1 MTKGFALV
9 ASPAPYGGSGSMSFI
24 VNQERK
30 RIQKDLRPRT
40 AALASDHHIIRSRPQ
55 LGKDRH
61 NETTIAASRRI
72 FVLIAALGLLGL
84 MLWFRRLAILR
95 SARSPF
101 SWLPNRHREIRQ
113 PLSSCAVHKIAP
125 VA

>member
-40 AALASDHHIIRSRPQ
+40 AALAS
-55 LGKDRH
+55 
-61 NETTIAASRRI
+61 TITL
-72 FVLIAALGLLGL
+72 FDPDL
-84 MLWFRRLAILR
+84 
-95 SARSPF
+95 
-101 SWLPNRHREIRQ
+101 SW
-113 PLSSCAVHKIAP
+113 AKIDIMKQQ
-125 VA
+125 